1 MKRGLALA
9 MVGVLLLAG
18 CIGSDDDATTTGED
32 DLETAS
38 DDAQDEQ
45 ARQEQAREEANMT
58 TVTLYNESALHV
70 GAGAPHPAGDGG
82 LVEPVGPTTTDSFE
96 VGPEVENVGY
106 ELLLGGGTGQA
117 RVEVYD
123 PNGTLVFG
131 STQFN
136 CAGAPGA
143 SWICIGGGEDAGETT
158 ASGTYEVRYYVAGAV
173 EVGLVVEGEAPA
185 SASANAASDA

>member
-1 MKRGLALA
+1 

-18 CIGSDDDATTTGED
+18 CIGSDDDPTTSDED

-45 ARQEQAREEANMT
+45 ARQDQAREGANMT

-70 GAGAPHPAGDGG
+70 GASAPHPEGDGG
-82 LVEPVGPTTTDSFE
+82 LVEPIGPTATDTFE
-96 VGPEVENVGY
+96 IGSEVENVGY
-106 ELLLGGGTGQA
+106 ELLLDGGTGQA

-123 PNGTLVFG
+123 PEGTLVFG
-131 STQFN
+131 SNQYN
-136 CAGAPGA
+136 CAGAPA
-143 SWICIGGGEDAGETT
+143 LSWVCIGGGEAEDETT
-158 ASGTYEVRYYVAGAV
+158 VSGTYEVRYYVAGAV

-185 SASANAASDA
+185 SSSGTTAGDA